1 MQSLFEEETY
11 SKILDRVS
19 NLNSNSE
26 RLWGKMSVG
35 QMVWHCQ
42 YPLKIAI
49 KNKETKKKGNIFVR
63 LFIKKSMYNDKTWR
77 KSLPTA
83 PALKTK
89 EDKKLED
96 ELPKL
101 ILLITEFQ
109 ALNKRNKWHPHP
121 LFGILTHE
129 QWGKMQFKHLDH
141 HLKQFGV

>member
-1 MQSLFEEETY
+1 MQSLFNEKTYTET
-11 SKILDRVS
+11 LDRIR

-35 QMVWHCQ
+35 QMLWHCQ

-49 KNKETKKKGNIFVR
+49 KNKESKKRGNFFIR
-63 LFIKKSMYNDKTWR
+63 LFIKKSMYNDKAWR

-89 EDKKLED
+89 EEKEMEVEAEKL
-96 ELPKL
+96 K
-101 ILLITEFQ
+101 LLITEFH
-109 ALNKRNKWHPHP
+109 ALNKRKKWYPHP
-121 LFGILTHE
+121 IFGVLTHE
-129 QWGKMQFKHLDH
+129 QWGKMQYKHLDH